1 MINYCKGLR
10 CEAEIL
16 LFLLPWLYMV
26 ANTSG
31 IETIGNEVC
40 ILSLFLVIVAYL
52 GFQLRKCR
60 RKLDESDS
68 ELAKLRT
75 QLKIEIKEKELRKEE
90 NDQCEQVW
98 RNKGRFWSA
107 LGYIQAVYLAK
118 ANHSVALLCAEL
130 NTATM
135 KTRKAF
141 EMKEK
146 IKRDALHL
154 GYELRLLIVIAA
166 IPYLCPEY
174 FADVSWMQQ
183 YFGALLI
190 VHALRKGS
198 VCFAKGF
205 LCRMTSNYRNNHKM
219 MCNSNHARIEDS
231 KKPVGQHPLS
241 EHLMDDLNRSVDDMN
256 ELRKIALDPSLSL
269 VDCFNEQDY
278 TLLQKKHMRSELTT

>member
-1 MINYCKGLR
+1 M
-10 CEAEIL
+10 L

-31 IETIGNEVC
+31 IEAIGNELC
-40 ILSLFLVIVAYL
+40 SILSSLFLVTVAYF

-60 RKLDESDS
+60 RKLDESES
-68 ELAKLRT
+68 EMAKLRT

-90 NDQCEQVW
+90 NDQNEQVW

-141 EMKEK
+141 EMNEK

-166 IPYLCPEY
+166 IPHLCPEY
-174 FADVSWMQQ
+174 FADVSWIQQ
-183 YFGALLI
+183 HFGALLI
-190 VHALRKGS
+190 VLALRKGS
-198 VCFAKGF
+198 ICFARGV
-205 LCRMTSNYRNNHKM
+205 LCRMTSNYRNHG
-219 MCNSNHARIEDS
+219 MCNSNHGRNEDS
-231 KKPVGQHPLS
+231 KTPVGKHRLS
-241 EHLMDDLNRSVDDMN
+241 ENLMEDVNRSVDDMN

-278 TLLQKKHMRSELTT
+278 TLLHKHMRSELTT